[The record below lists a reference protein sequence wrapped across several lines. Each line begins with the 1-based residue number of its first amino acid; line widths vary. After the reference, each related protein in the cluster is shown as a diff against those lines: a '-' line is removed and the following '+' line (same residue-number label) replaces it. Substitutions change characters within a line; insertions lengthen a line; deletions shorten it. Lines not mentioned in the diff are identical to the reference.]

1 MKSSRKLSQTKDH
14 SSKALINVLVN
25 DARITNKPPKD
36 FASFTKAK
44 KIPRKIA
51 PLWEEYNVKGKSYP

>member
-1 MKSSRKLSQTKDH
+1 MKSSRKLTETKDH

-25 DARITNKPPKD
+25 DARITNKPSKN
-36 FASFTKAK
+36 FSSFTKAK

-51 PLWEEYNVKGKSYP
+51 LLWEEYNVKGKSYP